1 MPKWTI
7 ETDATDEDT
16 IQAYAG
22 DRFAY
27 GTDGDMYVAYVV
39 VTTFLNK
46 MKKGVDTDNDQCIV
60 RYISR
65 TTRQHRGTQMKTYQ
79 AYVEECKARNVKP
92 LTKDQWLDMICAG
105 VGY

>member
-16 IQAYAG
+16 IEAYAG

-46 MKKGVDTDNDQCIV
+46 MKNKFDKDN
-60 RYISR
+60 
-65 TTRQHRGTQMKTYQ
+65 RG
-79 AYVEECKARNVKP
+79 A
-92 LTKDQWLDMICAG
+92 L
-105 VGY
+105 